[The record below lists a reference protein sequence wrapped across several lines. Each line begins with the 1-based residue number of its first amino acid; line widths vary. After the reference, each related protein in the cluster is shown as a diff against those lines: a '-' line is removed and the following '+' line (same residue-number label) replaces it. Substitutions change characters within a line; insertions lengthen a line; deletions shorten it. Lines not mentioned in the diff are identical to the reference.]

1 MTFLTIPFL
10 VFFALT
16 LTFLSIVKEQRL
28 RQIILL
34 IASYFFYA
42 YWDVRFLLLLIFQC
56 LVVYIGAKM
65 ICRSRSIRDKQDSN
79 EAAPSGKLWMILSVI
94 LCLGVLGFFKYFHF
108 FTGGHFDALTII
120 LPVGISFYT
129 FQSISYVVD
138 IYRGK
143 LAKPE
148 SFLKVS
154 LYISFFPQLMAGP
167 IVRAKDFFPQLNT
180 NPDITW
186 DNIQKG
192 AQVFLM
198 GAIKKAVIA
207 DRLAVCVDAV
217 FAAPMAYSGA
227 SILCAVLAY
236 SIQLYC
242 DFSGYSDMAIGVA
255 KAMGYDLT
263 RNFNLPYLSVNVTE
277 FWKRWHISLSSW
289 LQEYLYISLGGNR
302 KGQVRTYVNLMLTMV
317 LGGLWHGASLNFVIW
332 GALHG
337 LALVMHKLFMK
348 WRRKCTASSAAGK
361 SFGGTVGK
369 LFSMLGTYAFVCICW
384 VFFRAPDLSTATT
397 ILLRLFTFANGV
409 QYISIFFII
418 YGLAILLIHVYLY
431 LKNQAEGRY
440 LFLDLSNF
448 WPKVIFL
455 LTILMALAFFYHGDG
470 AFIYFQF

>member
-1 MTFLTIPFL
+1 MTFLTLPFAI
-10 VFFALT
+10 FFAVTML
-16 LTFLSIVKEQRL
+16 LLILVKQQRP
-28 RQIILL
+28 RQVILL
-34 IASYFFYA
+34 LASYFFYA

-56 LVVYIGAKM
+56 LVVYIGARL
-65 ICRSRSIRDKQDSN
+65 ICQSRGRADASKGS
-79 EAAPSGKLWMILSVI
+79 AGKLWVTISIV

-108 FTGGHFDALTII
+108 FTGGYFDALTII

-143 LAKPE
+143 LLKPQ

-167 IVRAKDFFPQLNT
+167 IVRSTAFFPQLDT
-180 NPDITW
+180 NPAITK
-186 DNIQKG
+186 DNFEKG
-192 AQVFLM
+192 AQIFLM

-207 DRLAVCVDAV
+207 DRLAVGVDAV
-217 FAAPMAYSGA
+217 FAAPMAYSWS

-263 RNFNLPYLSVNVTE
+263 RNFNVPYLSANVTE

-302 KGQVRTYVNLMLTMV
+302 KGQIRTYVNLLLTMV
-317 LGGLWHGASLNFVIW
+317 LGGLWHGASFNFIIW

-337 LALVMHKLFMK
+337 LALVVHKLFMK
-348 WRRKCTASSAAGK
+348 LRKVANGDLAVTSSGAA
-361 SFGGTVGK
+361 K
-369 LFSMLGTYAFVCICW
+369 LFSILGTYIFVSICW
-384 VFFRAPDLSTATT
+384 VFFRAPSLDNALTV
-397 ILLRLFTFANGV
+397 LGRLFTFADGV
-409 QYISIFFII
+409 QYVPIFFVL
-418 YGLAILLIHVYLY
+418 YGLAILLIHLYLY
-431 LKNQAEGRY
+431 FKEHAQGRY
-440 LFLDLSNF
+440 IFLDFNKF
-448 WPKVIFL
+448 WPKVFFIL
-455 LTILMALAFFYHGDG
+455 VILMALAFFYHGNG